1 MRMKAKIQILSADE
15 RDQIHERSLKLLATT
30 GVRVHS
36 KKARSLLGKAGA
48 RVNETSQI
56 VQFPRSLVEEC
67 IKLVPRIFKL
77 GGRRPG
83 WDLEMNIGECS
94 LLADG
99 GAVSV
104 LDWETGEIRPG
115 TFDDWLQATH
125 LIDALDEI
133 GVYWNMVEGGFAAE
147 SLGDYVS
154 YWRNVFKNCSK
165 HVQDSTDTPE
175 KSRLLLEILQVTFGD
190 KKTIRQTHPFS
201 YILCPMSPL
210 VIDETYA
217 DAYLELTGWDI
228 PVALM
233 PMPLMGATGP
243 ASMISS
249 ILLANSEALAALCM
263 VQVAEP
269 GVPILYSPFPQS
281 IEPYTWRYTG
291 GAVENSLF
299 GAATIEMG
307 RYYGFPV
314 EAATGGTDQY
324 YPGAQASY
332 ERAINWALPTIGWPD
347 ILVGPGLLGGSTI
360 LCLEQMVMDVEIF
373 RRSSRLYEGI
383 PADADRWLDDIIAE
397 AGPGG
402 NFLNQKSTLKAVREG
417 RWYLSEMGFH
427 DTYEKWKEAGMPD
440 IIDEIQEITGKILK
454 NYQPLPL
461 DNSVDRELERLER
474 HVRGKNKK

>member
-1 MRMKAKIQILSADE
+1 MRAKIQVLSSEE
-15 RDQIHERSLKLLATT
+15 REQVHERSLKLLAAT
-30 GVRVHS
+30 GMRVRS
-36 KKARSLLGKAGA
+36 QKARKLLGNAGA
-48 RVNETSQI
+48 EVDEATQMVR
-56 VQFPRSLVEEC
+56 FPSNFIEACL
-67 IKLVPRIFKL
+67 KLTPKNFKL

-83 WDLEMNIGECS
+83 WDLDMNIGECS

-147 SLGDYVS
+147 SLGDFVS
-154 YWRNVFKNCSK
+154 YWRNIFKNCSK
-165 HVQDSTDTPE
+165 HVQDSTDNSE
-175 KSRLLLEILQVTFGD
+175 KSKLLLEILQITFGD
-190 KKTIRQTHPFS
+190 KQTIRQTHPFS
-201 YILCPMSPL
+201 FVLCPMSPL
-210 VIDETYA
+210 VIDEIYV
-217 DAYLELTGWDI
+217 DAYLELAGWDI
-228 PVALM
+228 PVAIM
-233 PMPLMGATGP
+233 PMPLMGATSP

-249 ILLANSEALAALCM
+249 IMMANSEALAMLCL
-263 VQVAEP
+263 VQAAEP
-269 GVPILYSPFPQS
+269 GTPVIYSPFPQS

-324 YPGAQASY
+324 YPGAQSSY
-332 ERAINWALPTIGWPD
+332 ERAINWTLPTLGWPD

-373 RRSSRLYEGI
+373 RRCSRLYEGI
-383 PADADRWLDDIIAE
+383 PADADRWLDEVIAE

-440 IIDEIQEITGKILK
+440 IIDEVQEITRNILK
-454 NYQPLPL
+454 EYQPLPL
-461 DNSVDRELERLER
+461 DGVVDRELERLER
-474 HVRGKNKK
+474 HARGKKGK